1 MYVKIVIGV
10 DMHNSMVT
18 ISINIQDYIKLRSL
32 SEKYECEISD
42 LISEAVKEYYD
53 EDYKLL
59 SASTTKH

>member
-1 MYVKIVIGV
+1 
-10 DMHNSMVT
+10 MHNSMVT

-59 SASTTKH
+59 SASTTEH

>member
-1 MYVKIVIGV
+1 
-10 DMHNSMVT
+10 MHNSMVT
-18 ISINIQDYIKLRSL
+18 ISINIQDYIKLRLL